1 MDQFEKPKRTR
12 KAPAP
17 DALTVSVER
26 AGELL
31 RISRAAAYRAVE
43 KGLIPCLRFGR
54 KIVVPLAALE
64 RMVAEVGK
72 QPGPQ

>member
-1 MDQFEKPKRTR
+1 MDQFEKPKRQR

-31 RISRAAAYRAVE
+31 GISRAAAYEAV
-43 KGLIPCLRFGR
+43 KAGSIPSLRFGR
-54 KIVVPLAALE
+54 KIVVPRVALE
-64 RMVAEVGK
+64 RMAAGERAE
-72 QPGPQ
+72 